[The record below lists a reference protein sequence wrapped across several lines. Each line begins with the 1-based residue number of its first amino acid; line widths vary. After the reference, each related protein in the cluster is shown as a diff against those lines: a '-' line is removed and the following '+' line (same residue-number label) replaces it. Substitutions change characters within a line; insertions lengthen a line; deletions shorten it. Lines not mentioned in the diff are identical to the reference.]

1 MDVGGLFKW
10 LNSPYCEENFYTK
23 LSHENKNEIMDEM
36 MCSELFLDTAKLL
49 VSDES
54 IIRAKLITKLEQLL
68 KKQSSSE
75 NKEDNNG
82 QRSVASQL
90 LTNKVASLPDEFGKH
105 IGQGIYLQRE
115 GHVIKM
121 TTPGFTVYY

>member
-23 LSHENKNEIMDEM
+23 LSNENKNEIMDEM
-36 MCSELFLDTAKLL
+36 LGNASFLDTAKLL

-54 IIRAKLITKLEQLL
+54 VIRNKLETKIEQLL
-68 KKQSSSE
+68 KKKISFSDD
-75 NKEDNNG
+75 EDG
-82 QRSVASQL
+82 
-90 LTNKVASLPDEFGKH
+90 KKGKH
-105 IGQGIYLQRE
+105 VGQGIYLQRD
-115 GHVIKM
+115 GHVIRM